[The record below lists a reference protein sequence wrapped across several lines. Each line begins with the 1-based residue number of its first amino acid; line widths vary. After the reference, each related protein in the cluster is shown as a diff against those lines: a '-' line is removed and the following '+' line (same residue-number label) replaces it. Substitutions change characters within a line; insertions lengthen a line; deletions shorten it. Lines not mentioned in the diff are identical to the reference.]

1 LPLDDGPPRALH
13 PAYAILTEPELG
25 PGSLP
30 VTVAK
35 EHLVVTRILA
45 LTASLAAFAALAL
58 SAPAVAADGTPSLVD
73 DVAAR
78 LGVTPDKLRAAFKAA
93 LTARIDAAVA
103 AGKLTPSQAAMLKE
117 RIAAGPGLGLG
128 ARKAFAQRQKA
139 FRDRIANAKGKAPVA
154 TYLGLTR
161 EQLRNELRSGTSLA
175 QIAKE
180 RGKSVDGLVAA
191 MLAPAKARLA
201 KAVENG
207 RLTKTR
213 ADAILARLT
222 EGANK
227 LVQRVPAKR

>member
-1 LPLDDGPPRALH
+1 
-13 PAYAILTEPELG
+13 
-25 PGSLP
+25 
-30 VTVAK
+30 
-35 EHLVVTRILA
+35 VTRILA

-58 SAPAVAADGTPSLVD
+58 SAPAVAADGKPSLVD

-93 LTARIDAAVA
+93 LTARVDAAVA
-103 AGKLTPSQAAMLKE
+103 AGKLTPAQAAKLKQ
-117 RIAAGPGLGLG
+117 RIAAGPALGLG

-139 FRDRIANAKGKAPVA
+139 FRDRIAKARAHAPVA
-154 TYLGLTR
+154 AYLGMTR

-222 EGANK
+222 ESANK

>member
-1 LPLDDGPPRALH
+1 M
-13 PAYAILTEPELG
+13 
-25 PGSLP
+25 
-30 VTVAK
+30 
-35 EHLVVTRILA
+35 TRILA

-58 SAPAVAADGTPSLVD
+58 SAPAVAADGKPSLVD

-93 LTARIDAAVA
+93 LTARVDAAVA
-103 AGKLTPSQAAMLKE
+103 AGKLTPAQAAKLKQ
-117 RIAAGPGLGLG
+117 RIAAGPALGLG

-139 FRDRIANAKGKAPVA
+139 FRDRIAKARAHAPVA
-154 TYLGLTR
+154 AYLGMTR

-191 MLAPAKARLA
+191 MLAPVKARLA

-222 EGANK
+222 EGANE

>member
-1 LPLDDGPPRALH
+1 M
-13 PAYAILTEPELG
+13 
-25 PGSLP
+25 
-30 VTVAK
+30 
-35 EHLVVTRILA
+35 TRILA

-58 SAPAVAADGTPSLVD
+58 SAPGVAADGKPSLVD

-93 LTARIDAAVA
+93 LTARVDAAVA
-103 AGKLTPSQAAMLKE
+103 AGKLTPAQAAKLKQ
-117 RIAAGPGLGLG
+117 RIAAGPALGLG

-139 FRDRIANAKGKAPVA
+139 FRDRIAKARAHAPVA
-154 TYLGLTR
+154 AYLGMTR

-191 MLAPAKARLA
+191 MLAPVKARLA

-207 RLTKTR
+207 RLTKAR

-222 EGANK
+222 QGANA